1 MNEDE
6 AWKLIHD
13 HRVRLTDVL
22 VDLSEQE
29 WRSESLCPGW
39 TVRDV
44 AAHLTFAEG
53 RVPSI
58 GAGLVALAR
67 SRGNLDEAIRDSAV
81 RRTWPTERI
90 IAAIRAMIGSN
101 RHAPG
106 VTSRETMID
115 ILVHGQDMMLPL
127 DRQLK
132 INPAAAAE
140 AANRVWLKDHFDAR
154 TKTAGFRLA
163 ATDMDWSVG
172 AGPEVHARME
182 DLLLLVCGRLVVL
195 PQLAGAGAHDLTR
208 RFHTV
213 SG

>member
-6 AWKLIHD
+6 AWRLIDD
-13 HRVRLTDVL
+13 HRVRLTDIL

-29 WRSESLCPGW
+29 WRSASLCPGW

-53 RVPSI
+53 RVSSI

-67 SRGNLDEAIRDSAV
+67 SRSNLDGAIRDSAV

-115 ILVHGQDMMLPL
+115 ILVHG
-127 DRQLK
+127 
-132 INPAAAAE
+132 
-140 AANRVWLKDHFDAR
+140 
-154 TKTAGFRLA
+154 
-163 ATDMDWSVG
+163 
-172 AGPEVHARME
+172 
-182 DLLLLVCGRLVVL
+182 
-195 PQLAGAGAHDLTR
+195 
-208 RFHTV
+208 
-213 SG
+213 